1 VNELRNPVELQVLK
15 LVAEPTPF
23 VYEAQVVAMMLQSGT
38 VEVGFERNS
47 LEQFPYAAGDVVLC
61 RRHVDA
67 LVRSQDAVQTLALHV
82 SDAILQ
88 ETAGEKNTEVEF
100 RSDPNLQDERI
111 RALLTAANYE
121 RITGYPCDR
130 LFLESI
136 EIAVAAV
143 LVKDHAAAYQ
153 RFRRYRGGL
162 TPSRLR
168 NVVEFVRSQVD
179 EDLSLKKMAE
189 VSGLNVTHF
198 SYMFRESIG
207 ESPHRFVLRQRVER
221 AKELLRLR
229 ESRMLDVAVACGF
242 KTQQHF
248 ARVFRTTQGVS
259 PTEYRRRISR

>member
-1 VNELRNPVELQVLK
+1 MPPSCRC
-15 LVAEPTPF
+15 F
-23 VYEAQVVAMMLQSGT
+23 GAQ
-38 VEVGFERNS
+38 
-47 LEQFPYAAGDVVLC
+47 P
-61 RRHVDA
+61 
-67 LVRSQDAVQTLALHV
+67 DAVQTLALHV

-88 ETAGEKNTEVEF
+88 DTAGETHTEVAL
-100 RSDPNLQDERI
+100 RSDSNLQDERI

-121 RITGYPCDR
+121 RITGYPCGR

-143 LVKDHAAAYQ
+143 LVKDHAASYQ

-168 NVVEFVRSQVD
+168 NVVEFVRSQVE

-189 VSGLNVTHF
+189 VSGLSVTHF

-248 ARVFRTTQGVS
+248 ARVFRTMQGVS
-259 PTEYRRRISR
+259 PTEYRRRASR

>member
-1 VNELRNPVELQVLK
+1 MKELRNSVEFQVLK
-15 LVAEPTPF
+15 LVAEPTPC

-38 VEVGFERNS
+38 VEVGFERRP
-47 LEQFPYAAGDVVLC
+47 LEPFSYAAGDVVLC

-67 LVRSQDAVQTLALHV
+67 FVRSQDDVQTLALHV
-82 SDAILQ
+82 PDAILQ
-88 ETAGEKNTEVEF
+88 ETAGEKNTEVEL

-111 RALLTAANYE
+111 RALLSAANHE
-121 RITGYPCDR
+121 RIAGYPCGR

-143 LVKDHAAAYQ
+143 LVKDHAASYQ
-153 RFRRYRGGL
+153 SFRRYRGGL
-162 TPSRLR
+162 TPGRLR
-168 NVVEFVRSQVD
+168 NVMEFVRSEID

-189 VSGLNVTHF
+189 VSGLSVTHF
-198 SYMFRESIG
+198 SYMFRESVG

-229 ESRMLDVAVACGF
+229 ETRMLDVAMACGF

-248 ARVFRTTQGVS
+248 ARVFRSIQGAS
-259 PTEYRRRISR
+259 PTEYRRQVSR